1 MKILIIN
8 KFYYLRG
15 GTEKYFFEV
24 GKLLQNK
31 GHKVYPFSMKHIRNE
46 PSEHAKYFVS
56 NIDFQSTNGSYL
68 KRFKSVF
75 RTIYSTEAQN
85 KLTQLIKVEK
95 PDIAH
100 LNTYCYHLTPSILYA
115 LKEAGIPVVHT
126 THEYKYLCPNQRL
139 FNMYSGEICED
150 CKGEKYYYAVIN
162 RCIKNSYASSLIG
175 CTEAYLFR
183 FSGIYNKAINFIIS
197 PSKFMKNKM
206 VEYGLNSA
214 NIEYIPNF
222 IEIPN
227 YIPRYSPG
235 EYILYFGGLIAN
247 KGIHTLLKAMK
258 RRTNIQL
265 KIAGEGEIKEDLEG
279 FVSKENI
286 SNVCFVGYKSG
297 DELQELLRKCLFT
310 VLPSEMYENC
320 PYAVLESFALGKP
333 VIGARIG
340 GIPELIDNGRDGLLF
355 EPMNVDDL
363 TEKIDYLANN
373 KELVVEMGKMARRK
387 VEERYNSDLHYERL
401 MEVYKQVL
409 TTRRMN

>member
-1 MKILIIN
+1 MKILMIN
-8 KFYYLRG
+8 KFYYLMG
-15 GTEKYFFEV
+15 GVEKYLFEV
-24 GKLLQNK
+24 GKLLENK
-31 GHKVYPFSMKHIRNE
+31 GHIVYPFSMEHSRNE
-46 PSEHAKYFVS
+46 PSEYAKYFVT
-56 NIDFQSTNGSYL
+56 NIDFKSNGSCL
-68 KRFKSVF
+68 RKFKSVF
-75 RTIYSTEAQN
+75 RTIYSTEARK
-85 KLTQLIKVEK
+85 KLTQLIEIVR
-95 PDIAH
+95 PDVAH
-100 LNTYCYHLTPSILYA
+100 LHAYCYHLTPSILYA
-115 LKEAGIPVVHT
+115 LKEAGIPVIHT
-126 THEYKYLCPNQRL
+126 THEYKNLCPNQRL

-162 RCIKNSYASSLIG
+162 RCIKNSYASSLVG

-183 FSGIYNKAINFIIS
+183 FLDIYNKAVNFIIS

-206 VEYGLNSA
+206 VEYGLNST

-222 IEIPN
+222 IEISN

-247 KGIHTLLKAMK
+247 KGIHTLLKAIK
-258 RRTNIQL
+258 RCTNIQL

-279 FVSKENI
+279 FVSKENM

-333 VIGARIG
+333 VIGAKIG
-340 GIPELIDNGRDGLLF
+340 GIPELIDNGRNGLLF

-363 TEKIDYLANN
+363 TEKIDYLVNN
-373 KELVVEMGKMARRK
+373 KELLVEMGRNARK
-387 VEERYNSDLHYERL
+387 KIEERYTSELHYKRL
-401 MEVYKQVL
+401 MEVYEKVL
-409 TTRRMN
+409 SRS